1 VNTIAIIGAG
11 FSGALTAVQLL
22 RQARQPINIIL
33 INRSGLMA
41 RGIAYGTRTDR
52 HVLNVPAA
60 RMSAFPDDEG
70 DFERYAREQDSQW
83 SGSSF
88 VPRQV
93 FGDYLETRLNEAA
106 RDAAPGVRFRAMVG
120 DVERIEQSTPP
131 FDPRPVRLVLQSGE
145 SIAVDRVVL
154 ALGNFAPADIPV
166 DAASREFY
174 SSPRYVRDPWRPEAL
189 WVVKPDAPV
198 LLLGTGLTMLDI
210 LLSLRQRGYRGPVH
224 AVSRRGLLPQAH
236 RDSTVPP
243 HYRSQ
248 LAQRLAGASTIREY
262 LRETRREVAEAA
274 AQGVDWRDIVGSL
287 RAGTSNL
294 WQRLSQAERQR
305 FLRHVRPYWDV
316 HRHRCAPQLGDALQ
330 QEIQLGTLVV
340 HKGRLIGFEESPD
353 GVTVRWRQRGAHSVE
368 SLRVGTVINCT
379 GPVSDT
385 RRCREPL
392 IAHLRDCGQLSPDPL
407 GLGLVVG
414 DAYRLLTADGQPSNT
429 LHYIGPL
436 LRARDWEATAVP
448 ELRRHARQLAGTLLT
463 ELGASEQARNL
474 RVASQV

>member
-1 VNTIAIIGAG
+1 MTTLAIIGAG

-22 RQARQPINIIL
+22 RQARRPVQLIL

-41 RGIAYGTRTDR
+41 RGVAYGTRSDR

-70 DFERYAREQDSQW
+70 DFERYAHSQDARW

-93 FGDYLETRLNEAA
+93 FGDYLESRLNEAA

-120 DVERIEQSTPP
+120 DVERIEASAPP
-131 FDPRPVRLVLQSGE
+131 FDQRPLRLILHSGE
-145 SIAVDRVVL
+145 SVAVDRVVL

-166 DAASREFY
+166 DEASREFY
-174 SSPRYVRDPWRPEAL
+174 SSPRYVRDPWRPDAL
-189 WVVKPDAPV
+189 WVVKPEAPV

-210 LLSLRQRGYRGPVH
+210 LLSLRQRGYTGPVH

-236 RDSTVPP
+236 RDSHLPP

-248 LAQRLAGASTIREY
+248 LAQRLAGACTIRAY
-262 LRETRREVAEAA
+262 LRETRREIAEAA

-287 RAGTSNL
+287 RAGTSLL
-294 WQRLSQAERQR
+294 WQRLSLPERQR
-305 FLRHVRPYWDV
+305 FLRHLRPFWDV
-316 HRHRCAPQLGDALQ
+316 HRHRCAPQLGEALQ
-330 QEIQLGTLVV
+330 HEIQGGGLLV
-340 HKGRLIGFEESPD
+340 HKGRVLGFDETTE
-353 GVTVRWRQRGAHSVE
+353 GVRLRWRARGSTAVQT
-368 SLRVGTVINCT
+368 LQVGTVINCT

-392 IAHLRDCGQLSPDPL
+392 IAQLRECGQLTPDPL
-407 GLGLVVG
+407 GLGLSVG
-414 DAYRLLTADGQPSNT
+414 DDYRLLDDSGKPSAN

-448 ELRRHARQLAGTLLT
+448 ELRRHARQLAGSLLA
-463 ELGASEQARNL
+463 ELGADQESSAVRAATQT
-474 RVASQV
+474 